1 MERTHYENSASVQ
14 TWSRP
19 ATYVTCSELNADDH
33 HYASFSVESA
43 SVKQKEI
50 KMACCVSR
58 FSKCALTVGLVCVII
73 VGVFVGLLTYAVLM
87 AGNAASNI
95 ESYKHSVTLLNKTNL
110 QLQEALD
117 NQDGQA
123 SNQSQYIIGQLG
135 SQISALSE
143 AMERIKLEASN
154 NSAMIV
160 NLQKQDTQQS
170 SQLYDMRQLIDS
182 ITNDPGLSP
191 LIFPWFFSHRLKIGD
206 GHMVEEG
213 VPVPLYAI

>member
-1 MERTHYENSASVQ
+1 MEWTHDQNSASVQ
-14 TWSRP
+14 TWNRP
-19 ATYVTCSELNADDH
+19 DTYETCSEPNADDH

-58 FSKCALTVGLVCVII
+58 FSKCALTVSLVCVII
-73 VGVFVGLLTYAVLM
+73 VGVIVGLLTYAVLM
-87 AGNAASNI
+87 AGNVASNI
-95 ESYKHSVTLLNKTNL
+95 ESYKHAVTLLNKTNL

-123 SNQSQYIIGQLG
+123 SNQSQYIRELK
-135 SQISALSE
+135 SQISALNA

-160 NLQKQDTQQS
+160 TLQR
-170 SQLYDMRQLIDS
+170 QLYDMRQLIYN
-182 ITNDPGLSP
+182 ITNDPGL
-191 LIFPWFFSHRLKIGD
+191 
-206 GHMVEEG
+206 
-213 VPVPLYAI
+213 